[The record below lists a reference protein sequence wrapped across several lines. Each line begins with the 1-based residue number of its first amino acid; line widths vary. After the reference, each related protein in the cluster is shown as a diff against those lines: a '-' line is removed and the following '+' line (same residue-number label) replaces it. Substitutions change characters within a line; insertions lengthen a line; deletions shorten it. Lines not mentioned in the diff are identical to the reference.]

1 MLRYLLVV
9 LSIISGADA
18 SDWPRFRG
26 TDGNAASPAA
36 NVPTDWSA
44 TRNMAWSTQLPGH
57 GASSPIVMGDRIY
70 LTAFSGYGLDAD
82 DPGDRDDLMLHV
94 LCFDLQ
100 SGDLQW
106 DSRVPPSDDE
116 QKATRRVAD
125 HGFATGTP
133 VCDELSVYAYF
144 GVSGLV
150 AFDHEGNQLWRSKTG
165 SKTAGFGSAAS
176 PILYRNLV
184 IMNASIESGTVF
196 AFDRKTGREVWKI
209 EGVERSWTTP
219 IVGQSSDGRDELILS
234 YKEHLRGVDPSS
246 GNELWNCVGIQD
258 YVVPCV
264 VINEGVAYVL
274 GGRKNQS
281 MAVKLGGTGDV
292 TESHRLWET
301 NIGANVTSPVYHDG
315 MLYWASDRG
324 IANCMNARTG
334 ESVYRERMDTKA
346 RVYASAVLAGKH
358 LFLTTRDNGIFAVE
372 TGPEFKVASHN
383 TIEGDTSMF
392 NATPCIAGDQLLIR
406 TNNKLYCI
414 GTRAAE

>member
-1 MLRYLLVV
+1 MLRNLLAV
-9 LSIISGADA
+9 LCVISVADA

-26 TDGNAASPAA
+26 ADGNAASPTA
-36 NVPTDWSA
+36 NVPNKWSA
-44 TRNMAWSTQLPGH
+44 TENMVWASDIPGH
-57 GASSPIVMGDRIY
+57 GASSPIVMGERVY
-70 LTAFSGYGLDAD
+70 LTSFSGYGLNAD
-82 DPGDRDDLMLHV
+82 NPGDRANLMLHV

-100 SGDLQW
+100 SGDLLWNSSVQ
-106 DSRVPPSDDE
+106 PSDDE
-116 QKATRRVAD
+116 QEATRRVAD

-133 VCDELSVYAYF
+133 VCDELGVYAYF

-150 AFDHEGNQLWRSKTG
+150 AFDHEGKQLWRSQTG

-176 PILYRNLV
+176 PILHKNLV

-196 AFDRKTGREVWKI
+196 AFDRKTGKEVWAI

-219 IVGQSSDGRDELILS
+219 IVGQSADGNDELILS
-234 YKEHLRGVDPSS
+234 YKEHLRGVDPST
-246 GNELWNCVGIQD
+246 GKELWNCVGIQD

-264 VINEGVAYVL
+264 VVNDGIAYVL

-281 MAVKLGGTGDV
+281 MAVKLGGKGDV
-292 TESHRLWET
+292 TESHKLWET

-324 IANCMNARTG
+324 IANCMNAETG
-334 ESVYRERMDTKA
+334 ESVYRERMDTKE

-358 LFLTTRDNGIFAVE
+358 LFLTTRENGIFAIE
-372 TGPEFKVASHN
+372 TGPEFKVAEHN
-383 TIEGDTSMF
+383 TIEGDASLF

-414 GTRAAE
+414 GTDTAQ